1 LSYFGLL
8 PNKKTTGIISGET
21 IVEHM
26 AGHNKWSQIKRKK
39 GTLDAKRS
47 KIFTKLIKEITVAAK
62 VGGPDPDANPRLR
75 LAIQLSKA
83 ANMPKENIER
93 AVRKGEGTEGN
104 YSEVTYEGYASNG
117 VAVFIECLTDN
128 INRTVQNLRTI
139 FNKGNGSLGVNGS
152 VEFLFDR
159 KGIFVAKRDPEQPVD
174 EEELTLQLADGGA
187 EEVEFEEGYITVYCA
202 LDDFGAMQKKLEE
215 LNLELESAELQR
227 LPQTTITVE
236 DPEAFRRILKLL
248 DALEDDDDVQKVY
261 HNLELSEEVLT
272 ELE

>member
-1 LSYFGLL
+1 
-8 PNKKTTGIISGET
+8 
-21 IVEHM
+21 M

-39 GTLDAKRS
+39 GALDAKRS

-62 VGGPDPDANPRLR
+62 EGGPDPDGNPRLR

-83 ANMPKENIER
+83 ANMPKDNIER
-93 AVRKGEGTEGN
+93 AIKKGEGSEGD

-139 FNKGNGSLGVNGS
+139 FNKGNGSLGTNGS

-159 KGIFVAKRDPEQPVD
+159 KGVFVIKKDHEKQLD
-174 EEELTLQLADGGA
+174 EGKLLLELADGGA
-187 EEVEFEEGYITVYCA
+187 EDVEFEEEYVTVYSA
-202 LDDFGAMQKKLEE
+202 MEDFGALQKKIEDLG
-215 LNLELESAELQR
+215 LELESAELQR
-227 LPQTTITVE
+227 IPQTTVTVE
-236 DPEAFRRILKLL
+236 DPEAVRKILKLI
-248 DALEDDDDVQKVY
+248 DALEDDDDIQKVY
-261 HNLELSEEVLT
+261 HNLELSEEVLA

>member
-1 LSYFGLL
+1 
-8 PNKKTTGIISGET
+8 
-21 IVEHM
+21 M

-39 GTLDAKRS
+39 GALDAKRS

-62 VGGPDPDANPRLR
+62 EGGPDPEGNPRLR

-83 ANMPKENIER
+83 ANMPKDNIER
-93 AVRKGEGTEGN
+93 AIKKSEGTEGD

-139 FNKGNGSLGVNGS
+139 FNKGNGSLATSGS

-159 KGIFVAKRDPEQPVD
+159 KGVFAIKRTPEQLVD
-174 EEELTLQLADGGA
+174 EDELMLELADGGA
-187 EEVEFEEGYITVYCA
+187 EEVEFEEDYITVYSA
-202 LDDFGAMQKKLEE
+202 MEDFGAVQKKIEE

-227 LPQTTITVE
+227 IPKTTVTVE
-236 DPEAFRRILKLL
+236 DPEAVRKILKLL

-261 HNLELSEEVLT
+261 HNLELSEEVMA